1 MTDKKPLL
9 SIKNLSVNYGAI
21 RALKKA
27 DLEVHSGEI
36 VAVIGA
42 NGAGKSTLMN
52 AIMGDVPRAG
62 GEILLDGA
70 PLPRKSYQVV
80 MAGVSLS
87 PEGRKVFAPLT
98 VYENLQMGAFPIKG
112 HSALE
117 EQMCKVFDR
126 FPGLEERRE
135 QLRKLFRRFTGQ
147 EGSGERPGA
156 LPIKNSCS
164 AEEQMRKVFNLFP
177 RLEERKE
184 QYAGTLSGGEQQML
198 AIGRALMA
206 EPRVLLLD
214 EPSLGLAPII
224 INEIFKELT
233 IVNKQL
239 GMTILIVEQNARKA
253 LLLSHRA
260 YVIQTGE
267 IVMEGRSE
275 DLLHNPEIEAAYL
288 GGKK

>member
-1 MTDKKPLL
+1 MTEKKPLL

-21 RALKKA
+21 RALKRA
-27 DLEVHSGEI
+27 DLDVYAGEI

-62 GEILLDGA
+62 GDILLNGTL
-70 PLPRKSYQVV
+70 LPRHSYQVV
-80 MAGVSLS
+80 MAGVSLA

-98 VYENLQMGAFPIKG
+98 VYENLQMGAFPIKDRG
-112 HSALE
+112 MVKG
-117 EQMCKVFDR
+117 QMQKVF
-126 FPGLEERRE
+126 
-135 QLRKLFRRFTGQ
+135 Q
-147 EGSGERPGA
+147 
-156 LPIKNSCS
+156 
-164 AEEQMRKVFNLFP
+164 LFP
-177 RLEERKE
+177 RLRERRE

-206 EPRVLLLD
+206 VPRVLLLD

-233 IVNKQL
+233 EVNKQL

-275 DLLHNPEIEAAYL
+275 ELLHNQEIEAAYL